1 MPAAERIDPS
11 EYLRLKAENQRLE
24 QELRQLR
31 GGTTPHTILGMRD
44 MLLVIGPG
52 GEATCSSSSGRAAR

>member
-1 MPAAERIDPS
+1 MAAAERIDAG

-24 QELRQLR
+24 QQLRQLR

-44 MLLVIGPG
+44 MVLVVGSG
-52 GEATCSSSSGRAAR
+52 GEVTYANAATLSHF